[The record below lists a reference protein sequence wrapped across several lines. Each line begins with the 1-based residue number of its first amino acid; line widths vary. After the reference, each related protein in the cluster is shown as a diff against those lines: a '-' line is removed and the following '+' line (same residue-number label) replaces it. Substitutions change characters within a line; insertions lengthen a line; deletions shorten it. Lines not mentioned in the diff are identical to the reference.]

1 MSCWLQLL
9 LQLTFMASGF
19 GTSVVARAV
28 ERSLMLPSEEMD
40 RFIAPGS
47 SEMGS
52 ARTGK
57 NAVIPLH
64 QRAAPPWLRNAN
76 SLHRC
81 RISFTD
87 LHSIPPEAL
96 RAQSPRAIL
105 RYLAH
110 CTALP
115 LLHPPE
121 LMVIGYN
128 LVFFLS
134 SLPTKAARLFNS
146 GYSPSRGGRRWKAIA
161 RRLNFFAARR
171 RKTLQRLAFHSHRS
185 YGSPVFAKRGEGKSK
200 QHIAP

>member
-47 SEMGS
+47 SEMGFRPDRQKRHHPPPPEGS
-52 ARTGK
+52 TTVAPKCEFVAQVSNFFHRS
-57 NAVIPLH
+57 PLH
-64 QRAAPPWLRNAN
+64 PPR
-76 SLHRC
+76 STSGTKPTCH
-81 RISFTD
+81 F
-87 LHSIPPEAL
+87 AL
-96 RAQSPRAIL
+96 PGPL
-105 RYLAH
+105 H
-110 CTALP
+110 CTATAAPARANGNRLQFGFLP
-115 LLHPPE
+115 FFPPHQSCPIIQHRVQPEPRWPTLESDCTPIKLLCR
-121 LMVIGYN
+121 
-128 LVFFLS
+128 
-134 SLPTKAARLFNS
+134 A
-146 GYSPSRGGRRWKAIA
+146 
-161 RRLNFFAARR
+161 R